1 MYSLD
6 EWSSGSDDGTF
17 FLVFLC
23 GIKSI
28 DGRFIRDVVLTKDA
42 SGPKPGGVSVA
53 SAQEKVLGRAASS
66 LYKYTT

>member
-28 DGRFIRDVVLTKDA
+28 DGRFIRDVVLTRDA
-42 SGPKPGGVSVA
+42 SGPKLGGVSVA
-53 SAQEKVLGRAASS
+53 SA
-66 LYKYTT
+66 